1 MVDHK
6 DILTTAAAT
15 LNDRGQQYGD
25 ADACFT
31 RIAKLSSIILNKEIT
46 RYDVAMIL
54 HAVKLGRLQESRSK
68 PDNYV
73 DGINYLA
80 FGAEFSQD
88 HRVDDDV
95 TEIALRFAPRRRNT
109 IVPDEIN
116 PDIQPGG

>member
-15 LNDRGQQYGD
+15 LNDRGQQYGE

-31 RIAKLSSIILNKEIT
+31 RIAKLASIILNKDVS

-68 PDNYV
+68 ADNYI

-80 FGAEFSQD
+80 FGAEFAS
-88 HRVDDDV
+88 DDIGDDGV
-95 TEIALRFAPRRRNT
+95 TEIALKFAPRRHT
-109 IVPDEIN
+109 YPVPDQID
-116 PDIQPGG
+116 PDNQPGG